1 MGKVPTAAAGTTEM
15 KRKKKKGRPLKNSP
29 PLSTPPKTPL
39 SNSVSRRST
48 RRNPNHLNS
57 PPRPEFDDDEDERK
71 EKKVKLVVRLPQS
84 DDKTVADDKNQQQLR
99 HSDRH
104 SHDFD
109 SGSESGSD
117 YDSDPEDEDR
127 EGSPKKR
134 KIIDDDGGSDDGGLD
149 QDKEVLKATDTP
161 LQVSPLESGP
171 TAPLPEKKLL
181 VFILDRLQKK
191 DTYGVFSEPVDPDEL
206 PDYFDIIKHPMDFGT
221 VRKKLDCRA
230 YKNLDELEADVN
242 LICSNAM
249 QYNASDTVYFRQA
262 RTIQELA
269 KRDFKNLKH
278 EGADGVPQPKI
289 VRRGRPP
296 SSKNQ
301 KKAIE
306 TSPVDRVG
314 ADLSSG
320 VTLANGEDKAT
331 GSNSYNL
338 RKASP
343 LFRYRSSDPY
353 MSPYSSR
360 NGETYSEYS
369 TDWNNEF
376 PASILR
382 ADMKYGKKQFTV
394 DENKRETYRQFDPLS
409 LGDNSPV
416 LHHSNGNMKRLVP
429 VGLHEAL
436 GYARSLARY
445 AANLGP
451 TAWKMASKKI
461 EAVLP
466 AGVQYGPGW
475 VGENGAPPQPLPTSI
490 VNQRSF
496 TGDLSAR
503 KLVTAPTSGLNSS
516 VVGGP
521 REAMVEAVK
530 KLNSQNEVAGKGDA
544 SSWRTQFSPQQNHM
558 HNSHRNG
565 FSGMFGPS
573 SAGTARAA
581 VPQPSVSQGASAPS
595 PKVETVSP
603 RSRSSNH
610 SSVIEQAKL
619 AEGSNGVPPGYQT
632 AHLESSASVGE
643 ADMRSSVKSS
653 WPVQQQRYNLAVPPD
668 LNVRV
673 PAGSPGSSL
682 QIGSPQQPDLAL
694 QL

>member
-1 MGKVPTAAAGTTEM
+1 MGKVPTAVAAAAATEM
-15 KRKKKKGRPLKNSP
+15 KRTKKKGRPLKNPP
-29 PLSTPPKTPL
+29 PLSPPSKTPL
-39 SNSVSRRST
+39 SNSANRRST

-57 PPRPEFDDDEDERK
+57 PARSEFDDDEDERK

-84 DDKTVADDKNQQQLR
+84 DEKTKDDEKNQLQQSGR
-99 HSDRH
+99 HS
-104 SHDFD
+104 D

-117 YDSDPEDEDR
+117 YDSDPGDEDR
-127 EGSPKKR
+127 EGPTKKQ
-134 KIIDDDGGSDDGGLD
+134 KIIGGSDDGGLD
-149 QDKEVLKATDTP
+149 QNKEVMKGTDTP
-161 LQVSPLESGP
+161 IQGSPLESGP

-191 DTYGVFSEPVDPDEL
+191 DTYGVFSEPVDPEEL

-221 VRKKLDCRA
+221 VRKKLESGA
-230 YKNLDELEADVN
+230 YKNLDELEADVD

-249 QYNASDTVYFRQA
+249 QYNASDTVYYRQA

-278 EGADGVPQPKI
+278 EGADGIPQPKI

-296 SSKNQ
+296 SSKNH
-301 KKAIE
+301 KKPLE
-306 TSPVDRVG
+306 TSLLDRVG
-314 ADLSSG
+314 NDLTTG
-320 VTLANGEDKAT
+320 ATLANGEDKAT
-331 GSNSYNL
+331 GSNAYNL

-353 MSPYSSR
+353 MSSYSSR
-360 NGETYSEYS
+360 NGENHSEYS

-394 DENKRETYRQFDPLS
+394 DENKRDTYRQFDPLS
-409 LGDNSPV
+409 LGDNSPI
-416 LHHSNGNMKRLVP
+416 LFHSNGNMKRLVP
-429 VGLHEAL
+429 VGLQEAFA
-436 GYARSLARY
+436 YARSLARY

-451 TAWKMASKKI
+451 AAWKLASKKI

-475 VGENGAPPQPLPTSI
+475 VGENGAPPQPLLTSTEKQKFP
-490 VNQRSF
+490 V
-496 TGDLSAR
+496 GDFSAS
-503 KLVTAPTSGLNSS
+503 KLVTPQTSGLNSS
-516 VVGGP
+516 AGAGP
-521 REAMVEAVK
+521 CEAMVEAVN
-530 KLNSQNEVAGKGDA
+530 KLSNQNEVAGQGDP
-544 SSWRTQFSPQQNHM
+544 SSWRTQFPSQQNPI
-558 HNSHRNG
+558 HRNG
-565 FSGMFGPS
+565 FSGMFGS
-573 SAGTARAA
+573 GSTARAT
-581 VPQPSVSQGASAPS
+581 PQHSVTEGVSTPF
-595 PKVETVSP
+595 PKVEMVSP
-603 RSRSSNH
+603 NDRSLSH
-610 SSVIEQAKL
+610 SSPIEQAKL
-619 AEGSNGVPPGYQT
+619 PPGFQ
-632 AHLESSASVGE
+632 AGQVKSSNALGE
-643 ADMRSSVKSS
+643 GEIRSSVKSS

-682 QIGSPQQPDLAL
+682 QIGSPRQPDLAL

>member
-1 MGKVPTAAAGTTEM
+1 MGKVPTAAAATTEM
-15 KRKKKKGRPLKNSP
+15 KRKKKKGRPLKNPP
-29 PLSTPPKTPL
+29 PLSTPPKAPL
-39 SNSVSRRST
+39 SNSASRRST

-57 PPRPEFDDDEDERK
+57 PPRPDFDDDEDERK

-84 DDKTVADDKNQQQLR
+84 DEKTKADEKNQQQLQQ
-99 HSDRH
+99 SGRH
-104 SHDFD
+104 SHDSD

-127 EGSPKKR
+127 EGPAKKR
-134 KIIDDDGGSDDGGLD
+134 KIIGDDGGSDDGGLD
-149 QDKEVLKATDTP
+149 QDKEIVMKATDTP
-161 LQVSPLESGP
+161 LQGSPLESGP
-171 TAPLPEKKLL
+171 TAALPEKKLL

-221 VRKKLDCRA
+221 VRKKLESGA
-230 YKNLDELEADVN
+230 YKNLDELEADVD

-249 QYNASDTVYFRQA
+249 QYNAADTVYYRQA

-278 EGADGVPQPKI
+278 EGADGAPQPKI

-301 KKAIE
+301 KKPLE

-314 ADLSSG
+314 TDLSSG
-320 VTLANGEDKAT
+320 ATLANGEDKAT

-343 LFRYRSSDPY
+343 LFRYRSSDPF

-360 NGETYSEYS
+360 NGENYSEYS

-394 DENKRETYRQFDPLS
+394 DENKRDTYRQFDSMS
-409 LGDNSPV
+409 LGDNSPI
-416 LHHSNGNMKRLVP
+416 LYHSNGNMKRLVP
-429 VGLHEAL
+429 VGLQEAL
-436 GYARSLARY
+436 AYARSLARY

-451 TAWKMASKKI
+451 AAWKMASKKI

-475 VGENGAPPQPLPTSI
+475 VGDNGAPPQPLPTSI
-490 VNQRSF
+490 EKQKSF
-496 TGDLSAR
+496 VGDFSSS
-503 KLVTAPTSGLNSS
+503 KLVTPRTSS
-516 VVGGP
+516 VGATGP
-521 REAMVEAVK
+521 CEAMVEAVK
-530 KLNSQNEVAGKGDA
+530 KLNNQNEVAGQGDA
-544 SSWRTQFSPQQNHM
+544 SSWRTQLPPQQNHM

-565 FSGMFGPS
+565 FTGMFGYGGS
-573 SAGTARAA
+573 SARAA
-581 VPQPSVSQGASAPS
+581 TPQHPVAEGFSSPS
-595 PKVETVSP
+595 PKVEIASP
-603 RSRSSNH
+603 NDRSSNH
-610 SSVIEQAKL
+610 SSAIEQAKL
-619 AEGSNGVPPGYQT
+619 PEGGSSVLPPGYQT
-632 AHLESSASVGE
+632 AQVKSVGE
-643 ADMRSSVKSS
+643 AETRTPAKSP
-653 WPVQQQRYNLAVPPD
+653 WQGLPAQQQRYNLAVPPD

-673 PAGSPGSSL
+673 PAGSPGPSL